1 MHESNY
7 MCICITHDTNNS
19 VVGLGDKT
27 GVGEGED
34 RVKGG
39 KKGTLYNNLN
49 KDKFKI

>member
-19 VVGLGDKT
+19 VVGLEGKAD
-27 GVGEGED
+27 VGEGENG
-34 RVKGG
+34 VKGG
-39 KKGTLYNNLN
+39 KGTLYNTLN